1 MENKE
6 VTKQNVCEII
16 ENYLKE
22 QKIRFEISDQD
33 SESCLYKLF
42 ISSMSAYIQVE
53 YDLDDETNNDVYM
66 QLFTEPDSSGFSIYE
81 SHWDN
86 ENELNDS
93 IEGEI
98 DNLLES
104 AKRINQGIA
113 KIEAKINQIKDICQE
128 YELEFC
134 EFITL
139 EYDFDL

>member
-53 YDLDDETNNDVYM
+53 YDLDDETNNDIYM
-66 QLFTEPDSSGFSIYE
+66 QLFTEPDSSGASIYE
-81 SHWDN
+81 SNWNN

>member
-53 YDLDDETNNDVYM
+53 YHLDDETNNDVYM
-66 QLFTEPDSSGFSIYE
+66 ELFSEPDSSGASIYE
-81 SHWDN
+81 SNWNN

-139 EYDFDL
+139 EYDFDS

>member
-53 YDLDDETNNDVYM
+53 YHLDDETNNDVYM
-66 QLFTEPDSSGFSIYE
+66 ELFSEPDSSGASIYE
-81 SHWDN
+81 SNWNN

-139 EYDFDL
+139 EYDFD